1 MKLFLFILLSFI
13 SVTAIL
19 SGLMMIGYPDGSALN
34 LSPGLLEG
42 TPFKNYMVPGILLVI
57 LVGIINLLAV
67 FYNMKR
73 DPKRYTWALAGGIMI
88 CVWIITQMILIR
100 SFQWL
105 HIVYLAM
112 GVVVILI
119 SFQLKGKAI
128 I

>member
-19 SGLMMIGYPDGSALN
+19 SGLMMIGYADGSALN
-34 LSPGLLEG
+34 LSLSLLEG
-42 TPFKNYMVPGILLVI
+42 TPFKNYIIPGILLI
-57 LVGIINLLAV
+57 IFVGIVNLLAV

-73 DPKRYTWALAGGIMI
+73 DPKRYTWALAAGIMI
-88 CVWIITQMILIR
+88 CGWIITQMILIR
-100 SFQWL
+100 SFHWL

-119 SFQLKGKAI
+119 SFQLKGKAMI
-128 I
+128 

>member
-19 SGLMMIGYPDGSALN
+19 SGLMMISYPDGSALN

-57 LVGIINLLAV
+57 FVGIINLLAV

-73 DPKRYTWALAGGIMI
+73 DPKRYTWALTGGIMI

-119 SFQLKGKAI
+119 SFQLKGKAMI
-128 I
+128 